1 MIRDTI
7 RRSLAAK
14 LLLGQILVIAAGAA
28 SLLLV
33 ALLVGPKIFRRHV
46 HEALGYVPPDVAHHL
61 NAAFNQATLIALTIA
76 ISTSALA
83 ALGISFV
90 VSRRVVSPVRTLS
103 EAAQAIARGGYDARV
118 PAAGV
123 DEVGVLAN
131 AFNEMA
137 EALAHAEQRR
147 RELLSDVAHELR
159 TPLATIG
166 AYADGLA
173 DGVVSPDA
181 DAWRALQAE
190 TKRLGRL
197 VDDLQK
203 VSRAEG
209 RQLDLHVEP
218 VPPNELIA
226 TAVQA
231 ATRAYEAKGVELATN
246 VEGRLPPLIVDRD
259 RLGEVLGN
267 LLENALRHTAA
278 AGRVV
283 VSAAR
288 RGDQIEL
295 AVADTGDGIAT
306 EHLERV
312 FERFY
317 RIDNA
322 RSRATGG
329 SGIGLAIARALVEA
343 HGGHIHAT
351 SDGPGRGATF
361 IVTLPMHPTQVTGP
375 SDARVSVRG

>member
-1 MIRDTI
+1 MIRDAL

-33 ALLVGPKIFRRHV
+33 ALLVGPKVFRRHV
-46 HEALGYVPPDVAHHL
+46 REALGYVPPDVAHHL
-61 NAAFNQATLIALTIA
+61 DAAFNQATLIALTIA
-76 ISTSALA
+76 ISTAALA
-83 ALGISFV
+83 ALGVSFV
-90 VSRRVVSPVRTLS
+90 VSRRVVRPVRTLA

-118 PAAGV
+118 QPAGV

-137 EALAHAEQRR
+137 EALEHAEQRR

-166 AYADGLA
+166 AYVDGLA
-173 DGVVSPDA
+173 EGVVASDGE
-181 DAWRALQAE
+181 AWAALQTE

-203 VSRAEG
+203 VSRAEE
-209 RQLDLHVEP
+209 RQLDLQVEP
-218 VPPNELIA
+218 VPPAELIA
-226 TAVQA
+226 AAVQVA
-231 ATRAYEAKGVELATN
+231 AHAYEAKSIELTTN
-246 VEGRLPPLIVDRD
+246 VEGRLPPLIIDRD

-267 LLENALRHTAA
+267 LLENALRHTAT
-278 AGRVV
+278 GNRVV
-283 VSAAR
+283 VSATR
-288 RGDQIEL
+288 RGDQVEL
-295 AVADTGDGIAT
+295 AVADTGEGIAP

-317 RIDNA
+317 RVDGA

-329 SGIGLAIARALVEA
+329 SGIGLAIARAIVEA
-343 HGGHIHAT
+343 HGGQIHAE
-351 SDGPGRGATF
+351 SEGPGCGATF
-361 IVTLPMHPTQVTGP
+361 VVTLPTHPSPVAT
-375 SDARVSVRG
+375 SSNR